1 MIWGTPIFGN
11 THIIVIFPAQV
22 VFLVAYPVP
31 IVLSIWCTKQP
42 GWYPC
47 QVKGDYQFGR
57 RFCWCRGVHGSFVR
71 GKVVPTLTLV
81 ESWIMMS
88 SHTHTHSAPLDSLD
102 GFRHQCS
109 LKEEGDEEE
118 DDPTSEVEDGEGG
131 DGQDDEFEDAWN
143 NFVLEC
149 LLLLSSLRCFD
160 VFDFEMCISCFVFL
174 DCICISTYF
183 LWPSTTVAI
192 MTPEDPLDGPLV
204 SQSTVVF

>member
-1 MIWGTPIFGN
+1 M
-11 THIIVIFPAQV
+11 
-22 VFLVAYPVP
+22 
-31 IVLSIWCTKQP
+31 
-42 GWYPC
+42 
-47 QVKGDYQFGR
+47 
-57 RFCWCRGVHGSFVR
+57 
-71 GKVVPTLTLV
+71 
-81 ESWIMMS
+81 
-88 SHTHTHSAPLDSLD
+88 
-102 GFRHQCS
+102 
-109 LKEEGDEEE
+109 KEEGDEEE